1 VRRIV
6 CATGSSRVAQLRDH
20 PFMGRPGRVAGT
32 RELIVAD
39 TPHVV
44 AYRVAAS
51 RIDILAVIHA
61 ARRWP
66 STFD

>member
-1 VRRIV
+1 M
-6 CATGSSRVAQLRDH
+6 S
-20 PFMGRPGRVAGT
+20 RPGRVAGT
-32 RELIVAD
+32 RELIVAG
-39 TPHVV
+39 TPHIV

-51 RIDILAVIHA
+51 RIEILAMIHA